1 MCDVSDVKT
10 AVERIC
16 AHDLSL
22 RSIYVN
28 FKSYKDEDL
37 AELFHLLTTT
47 NNKVLFVTLNYNLLT
62 DLTGN
67 RIAQYLSTGTRIKRL
82 DLYSNYFTVE
92 TFAAVARALTTNTSL
107 EHLYCVP
114 SMHNVDS
121 GVMVDFC
128 HAIRLNPVRARTSV
142 WEIFTR
148 DNDFPK
154 ILKHA
159 EESTPPSMLE
169 FLLFVHFETK

>member
-1 MCDVSDVKT
+1 MCAVSGVET
-10 AVERIC
+10 AVERIR
-16 AHDLSL
+16 ARDSSL
-22 RSIYVN
+22 RSLYVN

-37 AELFHLLTTT
+37 EELFHLLTTT
-47 NNKVLFVTLNYNLLT
+47 NNTILFITLIYNHLT
-62 DLTGN
+62 DVTGH

-82 DLYSNYFTVE
+82 DLHSNHFTMK
-92 TFAAVARALTTNTSL
+92 TFVAVARALSTNTSL

-114 SMHNVDS
+114 SMRIIDS
-121 GVMVDFC
+121 SVMVAFC
-128 HAIRLNPVRARTSV
+128 HAIRLNPVRSRTSV

-159 EESTPPSMLE
+159 EKSTPPSMLE
-169 FLLFVHFETK
+169 FLLCSHSPE